1 MFKNHNKKAIKREFL
16 FLKTQELK
24 LKPRMK
30 IINRDS
36 KIKNQEEGADMII
49 RITIQAKGKSDMF
62 RNRKMSLKNL
72 IKTDIS
78 RPKRVL
84 ISNISLISKIVGSK
98 IEVDKN
104 NEVATKE
111 VMEVRK
117 VAELAMK
124 VAAEAITIIIV
135 ALNKSKIIGK

>member
-16 FLKTQELK
+16 FLKTQKMKLK
-24 LKPRMK
+24 LRMK

-49 RITIQAKGKSDMF
+49 RIIIQAKGKSDMF

-98 IEVDKN
+98 IVVDTN

-135 ALNKSKIIGK
+135 TLNKSKIIGK

>member
-24 LKPRMK
+24 LKSRMK

-62 RNRKMSLKNL
+62 RNKKMSLKNL
-72 IKTDIS
+72 IKTGIS
-78 RPKRVL
+78 KPKRVL
-84 ISNISLISKIVGSK
+84 ISNISLISKIVRGK
-98 IEVDKN
+98 IEVDTN

-135 ALNKSKIIGK
+135 TLNKSKIIGK

>member
-24 LKPRMK
+24 LKSRMK

-36 KIKNQEEGADMII
+36 KIKNQEEGVDMII
-49 RITIQAKGKSDMF
+49 CITIKAKGKSDMF
-62 RNRKMSLKNL
+62 RNKKMSLKNL

-78 RPKRVL
+78 RPKRML
-84 ISNISLISKIVGSK
+84 ISNISLISKIVESK
-98 IEVDKN
+98 IEVDTN

-111 VMEVRK
+111 VVEVRK
-117 VAELAMK
+117 VAGEAMK

-135 ALNKSKIIGK
+135 TLNKSKIIGK

>member
-24 LKPRMK
+24 LKSRMK

-49 RITIQAKGKSDMF
+49 RIIIQAKGKSDMF

-135 ALNKSKIIGK
+135 ALNKNKIIGK

>member
-24 LKPRMK
+24 LKSRMK

>member
-24 LKPRMK
+24 LKSRMK

-62 RNRKMSLKNL
+62 RNKKMSLKNL

-78 RPKRVL
+78 KPKRVL
-84 ISNISLISKIVGSK
+84 ISNISLISKIVWGK
-98 IEVDKN
+98 IEVDTN

-135 ALNKSKIIGK
+135 TLNKSKIIGK

>member
-24 LKPRMK
+24 LKSRMK

-49 RITIQAKGKSDMF
+49 RIIIQAKGKSDMF

>member
-24 LKPRMK
+24 LKSRMK

-49 RITIQAKGKSDMF
+49 RIKIQAKGKSDMF

-98 IEVDKN
+98 IEVDTN

>member
-49 RITIQAKGKSDMF
+49 RIIIQAKGKSDMF

>member
-16 FLKTQELK
+16 FLKTQKMKLK
-24 LKPRMK
+24 LRMK

-49 RITIQAKGKSDMF
+49 RIIIQAKGKSDMF

-98 IEVDKN
+98 IVVDTN

-117 VAELAMK
+117 VA
-124 VAAEAITIIIV
+124 AEAITIIIET
-135 ALNKSKIIGK
+135 LNKSKIIGK

>member
-49 RITIQAKGKSDMF
+49 RIIIQAKGKSDMF

-135 ALNKSKIIGK
+135 ALNKNKIIGK

>member
-24 LKPRMK
+24 LKSRMK

-49 RITIQAKGKSDMF
+49 RITIQAKEKSDMF
-62 RNRKMSLKNL
+62 RNKKMSLKNL

-78 RPKRVL
+78 KPKRVL
-84 ISNISLISKIVGSK
+84 ISNISLISKIVWGK
-98 IEVDKN
+98 IEVDTN

-117 VAELAMK
+117 VA
-124 VAAEAITIIIV
+124 AEAITKIIV
-135 ALNKSKIIGK
+135 TLNKSKIIGK

>member
-24 LKPRMK
+24 LKSRMK

-49 RITIQAKGKSDMF
+49 CITIQAKGKSDMF
-62 RNRKMSLKNL
+62 RNKKMSLKNL

-78 RPKRVL
+78 RPKRML
-84 ISNISLISKIVGSK
+84 ISNISLISKIVRGK
-98 IEVDKN
+98 IEVDTN

-135 ALNKSKIIGK
+135 TLNKSKIIGK

>member
-24 LKPRMK
+24 LKSRMK
-30 IINRDS
+30 IINRDN

-49 RITIQAKGKSDMF
+49 RIIIQAKGKSDMF

>member
-24 LKPRMK
+24 LKSRMK

-49 RITIQAKGKSDMF
+49 LITIQAKGKSDMF

-78 RPKRVL
+78 RPKRML
-84 ISNISLISKIVGSK
+84 ISNISLISKIVESK
-98 IEVDKN
+98 IEVDTN

-111 VMEVRK
+111 VVEVRK
-117 VAELAMK
+117 VAGEAMK

-135 ALNKSKIIGK
+135 TLNKSKIIGK